1 MSEKNNLNEIRVK
14 EKFKFAQIDETI
26 HDTKFET
33 KPVSYLQDCMRRFIK
48 NKASVVA
55 AIIILFISAFAIFEP
70 LVDPK
75 AKVASEFTSG
85 EFADQKFAGALPK
98 LFTDTGFWDG
108 TREDTLNKDNY
119 ELARQTDS
127 NHEKIKLIRDE
138 IPEYATYLPASE
150 QEKYRE
156 YIVRIDSYAVGCYN
170 VQLTVDQFNELK
182 QYEEEHDR
190 WLQADNTEKKTIMK
204 PLLDYH
210 AYLDE
215 LSVTLKEQYNLLDNT
230 ISTVISNLRTRYSQN
245 PSYFFKL
252 MPEITKNYDGSYRV
266 SDTKFVIAYNEGQ
279 IETIYKKDAEG
290 NPIYYEFENGE
301 YTVRVDYFDY
311 FTFKYGVEPTFLFG
325 ANMQGKDILLR
336 LALGCRFSLLLGIS
350 ITLVNFIIGLIWGAV
365 SGYYGGRLDLIMERI
380 TDIISNIP
388 TIIIMSIA
396 NIQFVTNADLK
407 AVLGPSGIIIAAIF
421 IAFIYNGWVGVAATT
436 RMQFYRFKGQEY
448 VLASRTLGAKDRRL
462 IFRHILPNATGTLVT
477 RSVLMIPSII
487 FSEAS
492 LSYLG
497 IIDFENSGIYSI
509 GSMINEGKVAGLNNY
524 PHVLLFPS
532 IIISL
537 LMISFNL
544 FGNGLRDA
552 FNTTL
557 RGSED

>member
-1 MSEKNNLNEIRVK
+1 MLENEKNLNEIRVK

-33 KPVSYLQDCMRRFIK
+33 KPVSYIRDCLNRFVR

-55 AIIILFISAFAIFEP
+55 AIIIFFIGAFAIFEP
-70 LVDPK
+70 IVDPK
-75 AKVASEFTSG
+75 SRVASEFTNG
-85 EFADQKFAGALPK
+85 EFQDPKFAGALPK
-98 LFTDTGFWDG
+98 LFDETGFWDG
-108 TREDTLNKDNY
+108 TSEEVLSKDNY
-119 ELARQTDS
+119 ELASHTDS
-127 NHEKIKLIRDE
+127 NHQKIKLIKE
-138 IPEYATYLPASE
+138 ELPKYALSLPPDM
-150 QEKYRE
+150 QEDYRE
-156 YIVRIDSYAVGCYN
+156 YTVRVDSYAVGCYN
-170 VQLTVDQFNELK
+170 VQVNSEEYNRLK
-182 QYEEEHDR
+182 EYEEQNNTWH
-190 WLQADNTEKKTIMK
+190 QKDNGSIMK
-204 PLLDYH
+204 PLIDYH
-210 AYLDE
+210 TYLDE
-215 LSVTLKEQYNLLDNT
+215 FKVELMSKYYLQENT
-230 ISTVISNLRTRYSQN
+230 ALNIIQKMEIKYIQN

-252 MPEITKNYDGSYRV
+252 LPEITQKNDGSYLI
-266 SDTKFVIAYNEGQ
+266 SDTKFVIAYDENNNIQ
-279 IETIYKKDAEG
+279 DIYKRDDNG
-290 NPIYYEFENGE
+290 DLIYEEYSNGE
-301 YTVRVDYFDY
+301 YTIRVDYFDY
-311 FTFKYGVEPTFLFG
+311 FTFKYGVKPVYLFG

-336 LALGCRFSLLLGIS
+336 LSLGCRFSLLLGIS
-350 ITLVNFIIGLIWGAV
+350 ITLVNFIIGLIWGAI
-365 SGYYGGRLDLIMERI
+365 SGYYGGRVDLLMERF

-396 NIQFVTNADLK
+396 NIQFVNNNELK
-407 AVLGPSGIIIAAIF
+407 AALGPAGIIIAAIF

-462 IFRHILPNATGTLVT
+462 IFKHILPNATGTLVT

-524 PHVLLFPS
+524 PHILLFPS
-532 IIISL
+532 IVISL

-552 FNTTL
+552 FNTSL